1 MQQQA
6 RAQGSKLAVNRKVAG
21 TKCLCK
27 VLNFQNVVRN
37 REHTFLLSASFKLV
51 ALKIIKHAKHLK

>member
-21 TKCLCK
+21 AKCL
-27 VLNFQNVVRN
+27 
-37 REHTFLLSASFKLV
+37 
-51 ALKIIKHAKHLK
+51 